1 MNFLILT
8 VCLLG
13 LVAAAQAMQ
22 IKKLSGT
29 LFNEYV
35 EKKEDINNQQ

>member
-1 MNFLILT
+1 MSFLILT

-13 LVAAAQAMQ
+13 LVAAAQALQ

-29 LFNEYV
+29 LFTEYV
-35 EKKEDINNQQ
+35 EKKEDNNNQQ